1 MLRIWKA
8 YGLQPHLVSSF
19 KLSTDPLFV
28 EKVRDIVGLYLNLP
42 ERAIVLCVDEKSQA
56 QALERMQPILP
67 LRPGLPDRQTHDYI
81 RHGTTSLF
89 TAYDAASGKVIGR
102 CHNRHRHQGFLHFLG
117 TSGGQLAS
125 TARPWPST

>member
-1 MLRIWKA
+1 LWKKS
-8 YGLQPHLVSSF
+8 GI
-19 KLSTDPLFV
+19 LSGCNLNPP
-28 EKVRDIVGLYLNLP
+28 EK
-42 ERAIVLCVDEKSQA
+42 AIVLCVDEKSQA

-67 LRPGLPDRQTHDYI
+67 LRPGLPERQTHDYI

-89 TAYDAASGKVIGR
+89 AAYDAASGKVIGR
-102 CHNRHRHQGFLHFLG
+102 CHNRHRHQEFLHILG